1 MYPILVT
8 SGRPFLS
15 MLLANLLSQPRPHR
29 AAPAAPAAPVRRMP
43 ARHRT
48 TWAPPG
54 GGRAERARRLRQI
67 EAGTLTAASGLV
79 PTYKGEQP

>member
-1 MYPILVT
+1 MHPLRLST
-8 SGRPFLS
+8 GRFSLS
-15 MLLANLLSQPRPHR
+15 TLLYAALLAQPQH
-29 AAPAAPAAPVRRMP
+29 ATPAMPERRRMP

-48 TWAPPG
+48 TWAPAG

-79 PTYKGEQP
+79 ATYKGEQP

>member
-1 MYPILVT
+1 MHPHLLSTGRFSLDILL
-8 SGRPFLS
+8 PA
-15 MLLANLLSQPRPHR
+15 LLARPQR
-29 AAPAAPAAPVRRMP
+29 AARAVPVRRMP

-48 TWAPPG
+48 TWAPAG

-79 PTYKGEQP
+79 VTYKGEHL

>member
-8 SGRPFLS
+8 SGRPFLN

-29 AAPAAPAAPVRRMP
+29 AAPAPPVRRLP
-43 ARHRT
+43 PRHRT
-48 TWAPPG
+48 IWAPPG

-67 EAGTLTAASGLV
+67 AAGTLTAASGLV
-79 PTYKGEQP
+79 PTYRDEQP

>member
-8 SGRPFLS
+8 SRRPFLN
-15 MLLANLLSQPRPHR
+15 MLLASLLSQARPY
-29 AAPAAPAAPVRRMP
+29 PAAPAAPVRRMP

-67 EAGTLTAASGLV
+67 EAGTLTAASDLV
-79 PTYKGEQP
+79 ATYEGEQP

>member
-8 SGRPFLS
+8 SGRPFLN

-29 AAPAAPAAPVRRMP
+29 AAPAAPVRRMP

-79 PTYKGEQP
+79 ATYKDEQP

>member
-1 MYPILVT
+1 MHPHLLSTGRFSLDILL
-8 SGRPFLS
+8 PA
-15 MLLANLLSQPRPHR
+15 LLARPIR
-29 AAPAAPAAPVRRMP
+29 AAPAAHVRRMP

-79 PTYKGEQP
+79 ATYKGKQP

>member
-8 SGRPFLS
+8 SRRPFLN
-15 MLLANLLSQPRPHR
+15 MLLASLLSQSQSY
-29 AAPAAPAAPVRRMP
+29 PAAPAAPVRRMP

-79 PTYKGEQP
+79 ATYKGEQP

>member
-1 MYPILVT
+1 MHPLRLST
-8 SGRPFLS
+8 GRFSLS
-15 MLLANLLSQPRPHR
+15 TLLYAALLAQPKR
-29 AAPAAPAAPVRRMP
+29 AARAVPVRRMP

-48 TWAPPG
+48 TWAPAG

-79 PTYKGEQP
+79 ATYKDEQP